1 MISISLLL
9 TSVRISPGDQGE
21 ICVASVAISR
31 FLEYKLAMQAIDK
44 EEAPAV
50 KMSEKVSSSEENLA
64 GIEWDETDEKRIRQ
78 RMDWRIV
85 PTVFCLY
92 LLCFIDR

>member
-1 MISISLLL
+1 
-9 TSVRISPGDQGE
+9 
-21 ICVASVAISR
+21 
-31 FLEYKLAMQAIDK
+31 MQAIDK

-78 RMDWRIV
+78 RIR
-85 PTVFCLY
+85 L
-92 LLCFIDR
+92 